1 MDDEVQDALDAAR
14 LAVASDDYDALE
26 RAGLELLGLA
36 RRRRREIRRAD

>member
-1 MDDEVQDALDAAR
+1 MDEEVQEAMDAAR

-36 RRRRREIRRAD
+36 RRRRRETRRAD